1 VLNMGLGMT
10 GSLHIPWLV
19 FIVWKARWTH
29 IRRWMNLL
37 SALMQKFVNC
47 TFMKQ
52 GVCVLWIINF
62 LILVINSATLIGI
75 ICSEWVMESF
85 ELK

>member
-1 VLNMGLGMT
+1 
-10 GSLHIPWLV
+10 
-19 FIVWKARWTH
+19 
-29 IRRWMNLL
+29 
-37 SALMQKFVNC
+37 
-47 TFMKQ
+47 MKQ

-62 LILVINSATLIGI
+62 LILVINSPTLIGI

>member
-1 VLNMGLGMT
+1 
-10 GSLHIPWLV
+10 
-19 FIVWKARWTH
+19 
-29 IRRWMNLL
+29 
-37 SALMQKFVNC
+37 
-47 TFMKQ
+47 MKQ

-62 LILVINSATLIGI
+62 LIVVINSLTVTGI